1 MPRSIAHFWCLE
13 DVAAD
18 HSATLDRGFYTL
30 LFLVKAIARRRLT
43 GIHLAVIST
52 GVHDVTGEE
61 IVSPSKAAILGAL
74 SSISQEYPG
83 FSVCNL
89 DWSRQ
94 QSTDAV
100 AGLISAFRSN
110 QVSGV
115 FCRRGGYYWKP
126 VWEPLMTAPAA
137 SLIREGGVYLLVGGL
152 GSIGLILSEFLA
164 ETAQAKLVLVGR
176 SPFPDRADWEKLLLP
191 GAASEELQHT
201 IRRLQALEKVGASVI
216 TISADVRDV
225 AAMEHAVSRAE
236 DLFGPVD
243 GVFHLA
249 GVPPERCAIPISEL
263 TREACEEH
271 FEVKASGLRILEEVF
286 LRRNPYSSCCFPRSP
301 LCWAALVSRLM
312 QPLIT
317 TSMLPLA

>member
-152 GSIGLILSEFLA
+152 GSIGLILSEFFA
-164 ETAQAKLVLVGR
+164 ETAPGETGAGGPLSLPGPSRLGKLI
-176 SPFPDRADWEKLLLP
+176 LP
-191 GAASEELQHT
+191 GAASLRNCNTRFAGCRRSKRSALQSSPSQRMFVMLQPWNMPLPGGRPLWT
-201 IRRLQALEKVGASVI
+201 CRRRVPSGRS
-216 TISADVRDV
+216 
-225 AAMEHAVSRAE
+225 
-236 DLFGPVD
+236 
-243 GVFHLA
+243 
-249 GVPPERCAIPISEL
+249 VPPSA
-263 TREACEEH
+263 
-271 FEVKASGLRILEEVF
+271 V
-286 LRRNPYSSCCFPRSP
+286 PYP
-301 LCWAALVSRLM
+301 
-312 QPLIT
+312 
-317 TSMLPLA
+317 